1 MGVLARRWAEDIWRR
16 SRLFLLGDR
25 RWSSPIPCPFP
36 HQGGRDLIVWALLLT
51 LASGP
56 AAAQT
61 PAPIVSQAPDTVA
74 VTLYRGDALPYAIRQ
89 ALAGNG
95 LALITERRSVEL
107 PAGPV
112 VISFRGVADTLVPQT
127 AQVQGLAGPIKES
140 DFDYALL
147 SPGAL
152 IAKSLDRP
160 VHLVRTNPK
169 TGQTTQLEGVLRS
182 GPDGVVIDEGGGAV
196 EALNCSGLAER
207 LVFDAVPAGLADKPT
222 LSVRTII
229 PHAGRYALTLS
240 YLATGFNWSADYV
253 ARLNSDGKTLDLSGW
268 LTLTNAS
275 ATGFRQA
282 PVQVVAGRL
291 ARTGDDR
298 PVAPSSAAVLP
309 RCWAHEAWWS
319 LIPERSNR
327 LSEVM
332 VTGVRRFGGKMMA
345 LAAPAMPAPPPPPP
359 PPPMAAQSELGD
371 YKLYTLPEPTTVA
384 ANQTKQ
390 VRFLDQ
396 SGASYRRVYRYTV
409 AVPSL
414 YGASHF
420 ARPAPQLPG
429 ALITLKLVNE
439 ASQGLGAPLPSGH
452 VVVMTAAGGRQMF
465 VGGERIEDTP
475 TGGDLALTLGRSPLV
490 SVTPEVV
497 SVVKSLV
504 GRKSL
509 GLEVTAANASAEAA
523 VVEIRQYGGASVQ
536 VQTEDQPHTL
546 QGGHP
551 CWTVTVPPGGRVV
564 LHYSLIMSG

>member
-1 MGVLARRWAEDIWRR
+1 VL
-16 SRLFLLGDR
+16 
-25 RWSSPIPCPFP
+25 
-36 HQGGRDLIVWALLLT
+36 
-51 LASGP
+51 
-56 AAAQT
+56 
-61 PAPIVSQAPDTVA
+61 
-74 VTLYRGDALPYAIRQ
+74 
-89 ALAGNG
+89 
-95 LALITERRSVEL
+95 
-107 PAGPV
+107 
-112 VISFRGVADTLVPQT
+112 SFRGVADTLVPQT
-127 AQVQGLAGPIKES
+127 AQVQGLAGPIRES

-152 IAKSLDRP
+152 IAKSLGRP

-169 TGQTTQLEGVLRS
+169 TGQTAQLEGVLRS

-222 LSVRTII
+222 LSVHTIV
-229 PHAGRYALTLS
+229 PHAGRYVLTLS

-253 ARLNSDGKTLDLSGW
+253 ARLRPDGKTLDLAGW

-291 ARTGDDR
+291 ARTGDDLS
-298 PVAPSSAAVLP
+298 VEPSSAAVLP

-345 LAAPAMPAPPPPPP
+345 LAAPTMPAPAPPPPP

-371 YKLYTLPEPTTVA
+371 YKLYTLPEPTTLA
-384 ANQTKQ
+384 ADQTKQ

-396 SGASYRRVYRYTV
+396 AGASYRRVYRYNV
-409 AVPSL
+409 ALPSV
-414 YGASHF
+414 YGVLHF
-420 ARPAPQLPG
+420 AHSAPQAPS
-429 ALITLKLVNE
+429 ALITLKLANK
-439 ASQGLGAPLPSGH
+439 ASEGLGKPLPSGH
-452 VVVMTAAGGRQMF
+452 VVVMTATGAQQMF
-465 VGGERIEDTP
+465 VGAEHIEDTP
-475 TGGDLALTLGRSPLV
+475 TGGDLTLTLGRSPLV
-490 SVTPEVV
+490 SVTPKVV
-497 SVVKSLV
+497 SAFTTLV
-504 GRKSL
+504 GRKNL

-523 VVEIRQYGGASVQ
+523 VVEIRQDGGASVQ
-536 VQTEDQPHTL
+536 IETEDQPHTL
-546 QGGHP
+546 EGGDP

-564 LHYSLIMSG
+564 VRYSLIMRG